1 IASNTRRDCIR
12 GTPPIRHYSLDQA
25 FAMSGWGW
33 AGTAAAMR
41 PACSFLD
48 GALAEGR
55 EMPAHRLQRRFG
67 VRYEAPVDLDLGD
80 DLVHPPLRAEA
91 SLHAQRC
98 KRDPPGPRV
107 GAPAMD
113 QPLPLELADLE
124 GNARRGDDY
133 AVADLPLGKGPVVED
148 VEDVERHRG
157 EAERLEDPGA
167 RGLDGRRGGY
177 DFVDEGLH
185 S

>member
-55 EMPAHRLQRRFG
+55 EVPAHRLQRRFG

-80 DLVHPPLRAEA
+80 DLVHPPLRAE
-91 SLHAQRC
+91 
-98 KRDPPGPRV
+98 
-107 GAPAMD
+107 
-113 QPLPLELADLE
+113 
-124 GNARRGDDY
+124 
-133 AVADLPLGKGPVVED
+133 
-148 VEDVERHRG
+148 
-157 EAERLEDPGA
+157 ERLRWISPFLWSWRTWKVMLDAATIMRSLISLWE
-167 RGLDGRRGGY
+167 RGPSLRTLRMLNVIGVRPN
-177 DFVDEGLH
+177 GLRILVPAA
-185 S
+185 SMVAAAAMIS